1 MVDTPRSLKRRP
13 GEPLRR
19 VLGQP
24 RGGTDVPVETE
35 PSTDEHEATP
45 GELLPPMPDDAYAPG
60 AVDLEPVTVDTEQPE
75 EHADEPVATE
85 QPAEDLEAS
94 EAPEPEAP
102 ETSRE
107 LELEKPIDD
116 HTVSELRDI
125 AKKNEIDLTGA
136 HLKDDIIARIVE
148 WASAE

>member
-1 MVDTPRSLKRRP
+1 
-13 GEPLRR
+13 
-19 VLGQP
+19 
-24 RGGTDVPVETE
+24 VETE